1 MVEGGSKDYEAKSIE
16 EMRKEQPEAAQI
28 YDKYMGRGRMLG
40 NPRIVRL
47 TPPTLDD
54 NG

>member
-1 MVEGGSKDYEAKSIE
+1 
-16 EMRKEQPEAAQI
+16 
-28 YDKYMGRGRMLG
+28 MGRGRMLG